1 MNAVQNMLRNFEQ
14 IDKPQPKVDYVP
26 CKEDYCLMI
35 DGKFEGSIY
44 HYSTIVDMMFDGF
57 RLKPNEKFVRMTELT
72 VEELLQLLEIRK
84 QAQK

>member
-26 CKEDYCLMI
+26 CKDDYCLMI

-44 HYSTIVDMMFDGF
+44 RASTLVDMMLDGF
-57 RLKPNEKFVRMTELT
+57 RPKSNEKFVRVVELT
-72 VEELLQLLEIRK
+72 VQQYLELLEIRN